1 MVAACPACSD
11 QSMVRAC
18 CKPCRLA
25 GRWTATK
32 AHYSSLIQPYKTK
45 RICSLAVACVKFCCA
60 CLPDSRS
67 MRDPFNFPFTTAHN
81 SPKNTGQSAP
91 CPKRKP
97 VVHLHLTT
105 TEAGEA
111 LRANGVP
118 ASVCAPSTGLDL
130 STASRE
136 KCQYRDPENG
146 GFRSSKQNTP
156 MAHLGLGKCHAF
168 WAPCASGT
176 VRLSSGW
183 DRADRARRVKAL
195 KADLRKSRGCA
206 GCAERLLFTEAAPF
220 HPEHQSPSQYPLR

>member
-136 KCQYRDPENG
+136 KCQYRGDPENG
-146 GFRSSKQNTP
+146 GFRSSKHNTP
-156 MAHLGLGKCHAF
+156 MAHLCPFGPRKVPRLQLGAVRQRHGEAFIGLGQ
-168 WAPCASGT
+168 SGP
-176 VRLSSGW
+176 G
-183 DRADRARRVKAL
+183 A
-195 KADLRKSRGCA
+195 A
-206 GCAERLLFTEAAPF
+206 GESIEGG
-220 HPEHQSPSQYPLR
+220 PSQKQGLRWLR